1 MPRNK
6 RIQQHIKPES
16 ASLNNQIEETEA
28 TLQAIRQ
35 DMVDALLIT
44 HSNGTKVVTF
54 NDADFPYRLMVESM
68 NEGAVTLIPDGTIFY
83 SNSRFCEMVQ
93 TDSESLVGKP
103 FQQFILLEEQ
113 NSFHEIF
120 TQAGTTESRREFCL
134 RKMDGTCVPVQLSM
148 YKLGTDSVIGISIIV
163 TDLTARKQ
171 AEEALQKSENL
182 FRLIATNSP
191 DVIFAQDRDLRY
203 TWIVNS
209 TPPLPESNVIG
220 KTDWDLM
227 PAEQAQRLTDLK
239 KQILETGVSIREQQL
254 ISPSGSQRWFDSI
267 YQPLYDQN
275 RQITGIVCYARDITE
290 RVRAEEKIRSLASKL
305 TVAEQEERQR
315 ISQVLHDD
323 LQQRLF
329 AIKAQLSFLNAGNHN
344 DGSSPSGYFSL
355 EEIQSALSE
364 AIAVT
369 RNLSVDLSPV
379 ILSGEGFT
387 ESMTWLASRMAEQ
400 YGLQVQVDAKAKL
413 DRIDHHLRNVLFQ
426 SVRELLFN
434 VVKHAE
440 TSQATV
446 ILEQDQQQA
455 RITIYDEG
463 KGFDAGAVL
472 KDPKSAHG
480 LLVIQDRLSLLGC
493 TLKIKSVPGDGT
505 ETVIEVPLEKT
516 SV

>member
-1 MPRNK
+1 MPRKK
-6 RIQQHIKPES
+6 RTQQQIKHES
-16 ASLNNQIEETEA
+16 ASLNNQMEETKA
-28 TLQAIRQ
+28 TLEAIRQ
-35 DMVDALLIT
+35 DLVDALLVT
-44 HSNGTKVVTF
+44 RSNGTKVVTF
-54 NDADFPYRLMVESM
+54 NDADFPYRLMVEFM

-93 TDSESLVGKP
+93 SDSESLVGKP
-103 FQQFILLEEQ
+103 FQQFILPEEQ
-113 NSFHEIF
+113 SSFQEIF
-120 TQAGTTESRREFCL
+120 TQAGLQESRREFCL
-134 RKMDGTCVPVQLSM
+134 KKKDGTCVPVQLSM

-275 RQITGIVCYARDITE
+275 RQITGVVCYARDITE
-290 RVRAEEKIRSLASKL
+290 RVRAEEKIRALASKL

-329 AIKAQLSFLNAGNHN
+329 AIKAQLSFLNDENQKEE
-344 DGSSPSGYFSL
+344 SSQSGYFSL
-355 EEIQSALSE
+355 EEIQTALSE
-364 AIAVT
+364 AISVT

-379 ILSGEGFT
+379 ILRGEGLT
-387 ESMTWLASRMAEQ
+387 ESMTWLASRMSEQ

-413 DRIDHHLRNVLFQ
+413 DRLDHHMRNVLFQ

-440 TSQATV
+440 TSQAT
-446 ILEQDQQQA
+446 ILLEQDQQRA
-455 RITIYDEG
+455 RITIHDEG
-463 KGFDAGAVL
+463 KGFDADAVL

-493 TLKIKSVPGDGT
+493 TIKIKSVPGDGT
-505 ETVIEVPLEKT
+505 ETVIEVPLEDT
-516 SV
+516 PA